1 MSTIIQKITN
11 KRNPD
16 KKRKY
21 DGMVIE
27 HSTIGLIIDIA
38 IVTFMLGIVFIS
50 LIPIWHVVM
59 SSISDGRSLLARGG
73 LVLWPVQDS
82 TLAGYKLLFSNMSI
96 LRGYLNTIIYV
107 VGATSVGFILNVIGA
122 YVLSRD
128 TMYRKPLHIFIFIT
142 ILFNGG
148 LIPTFLVI
156 RALGMVGTMWALIIP
171 GSTNAIYMIIMGT
184 AFRRVS
190 KETVEAAEID
200 GAGHLS
206 IMFRIILPQALS
218 MSTVIILFSVVQHW
232 NAWFPASIYVPSQRE
247 LWPIQLWIRQIV
259 TENASFLQTQNPDY
273 NRFLIQYAVIVVA
286 TLPILAL
293 FPIFLKYIEKG
304 IVLGGVKG

>member
-1 MSTIIQKITN
+1 MMSAFIQKLSNRT
-11 KRNPD
+11 
-16 KKRKY
+16 KKH
-21 DGMVIE
+21 DGMVE
-27 HSTIGLIIDIA
+27 DHSTVGLIVDIA
-38 IVTFMLGIVFIS
+38 IAIFMLGIIFIC
-50 LIPIWHVVM
+50 LVPVWHVIM
-59 SSISDGRSLLARGG
+59 SSISDGRSLLATGG
-73 LVLWPVQDS
+73 LVLWPVHS
-82 TLAGYKLLFSNMSI
+82 TTLAGYKLLFSNMTI

-107 VGATSVGFILNVIGA
+107 IGATSVGFILNVIGA

-128 TMYRKPLHIFIFIT
+128 TMYRKPLHVFIFIT

-184 AFRRVS
+184 AFRTVS
-190 KETVEAAEID
+190 RETVEAAELD

-206 IMFRIILPQALS
+206 IMFRVILPQALS

-232 NAWFPASIYVPSQRE
+232 NAWFPASIYVPAQRN

-259 TENASFLQTQNPDY
+259 TENAAFLQTQNPDF
-273 NRFLIQYAVIVVA
+273 NRYLIQYAVIVVA
-286 TLPILAL
+286 TLPILAI
-293 FPIFLKYIEKG
+293 FPFFLKYIEKG

>member
-1 MSTIIQKITN
+1 MNTFIRKFTN
-11 KRNPD
+11 RP
-16 KKRKY
+16 KKH
-21 DGMVIE
+21 DGMVEE
-27 HSTIGLIIDIA
+27 HSTIGLIIDITIA
-38 IVTFMLGIVFIS
+38 VFMLGIIFIC
-50 LIPIWHVVM
+50 LVPVWHVIM
-59 SSISDGRSLLARGG
+59 SSISDGRSLLATGG
-73 LVLWPVQDS
+73 LVLWPVQS
-82 TLAGYKLLFSNMSI
+82 TTLAGYKLLFSNMTI

-128 TMYRKPLHIFIFIT
+128 TMYRKPLHVFIFIT

-184 AFRRVS
+184 AFRTVS
-190 KETVEAAEID
+190 RETVEASELD

-206 IMFRIILPQALS
+206 IMFRVILPQALS

-232 NAWFPASIYVPSQRE
+232 NAWFPASIYVPSQRD

-259 TENASFLQTQNPDY
+259 TENAAFLQTQNPDF
-273 NRFLIQYAVIVVA
+273 NRYLIQYAVIVVA
-286 TLPILAL
+286 TLPILAI
-293 FPIFLKYIEKG
+293 FPFFLKYIEKG

>member
-1 MSTIIQKITN
+1 MSVFIQKLFS
-11 KRNPD
+11 RP
-16 KKRKY
+16 KKH
-21 DGMVIE
+21 DGMVEE
-27 HSTIGLIIDIA
+27 HSTIGLIIDITIA
-38 IVTFMLGIVFIS
+38 IFMLGIIFIC
-50 LIPIWHVVM
+50 LVPVWHVIM
-59 SSISDGRSLLARGG
+59 SSISDGRSLLATGG
-73 LVLWPVQDS
+73 LVLWPVQS
-82 TLAGYKLLFSNMSI
+82 TTLAGYKLLFSNTTI

-107 VGATSVGFILNVIGA
+107 IGATSVGFILNVIGA

-128 TMYRKPLHIFIFIT
+128 TMYRKPLHVFIFVT

-184 AFRRVS
+184 AFRTVS
-190 KETVEAAEID
+190 RETVEAAELD

-206 IMFRIILPQALS
+206 IMFRVILPQALS

-232 NAWFPASIYVPSQRE
+232 NAWFPASIYVPSQRN

-259 TENASFLQTQNPDY
+259 TENAAFLQTQNPDF
-273 NRFLIQYAVIVVA
+273 NRYLIQYAVIVVA
-286 TLPILAL
+286 TLPILAI
-293 FPIFLKYIEKG
+293 FPFFLKYIEKG

>member
-1 MSTIIQKITN
+1 MISFL
-11 KRNPD
+11 KRLFKGS
-16 KKRKY
+16 KKH
-21 DGMVIE
+21 DGMVVE
-27 HSTIGLIIDIA
+27 HSTVGFIIDIIIA
-38 IVTFMLGIVFIS
+38 IFMLFIIFIC
-50 LIPIWHVVM
+50 LVPVWHVIM
-59 SSISDGRSLLARGG
+59 SSVSDGRSLLARGG
-73 LVLWPVQDS
+73 LILWPVNDV
-82 TLAGYKLLFSNMSI
+82 TFAGYKLLFSNLAI

-107 VGATSVGFILNVIGA
+107 VSATSVGFLLNVVGA

-128 TMYRKPLHIFIFIT
+128 TMYRKPLHVFIFIT

-148 LIPTFLVI
+148 LIPTFLVL
-156 RALGMVGTMWALIIP
+156 RSLGMVGTMWALIIP

-184 AFRRVS
+184 AFRTVA

-200 GAGHLS
+200 GASHLT
-206 IMFRIILPQALS
+206 IMFRVVLPQALS

-259 TENASFLQTQNPDY
+259 TENAGFLQTQNPDY
-273 NRFLIQYAVIVVA
+273 SRYLIQYAVIVTA
-286 TLPILAL
+286 TLPILMI
-293 FPIFLKYIEKG
+293 FPFFLKYIEKG